1 MGVLLTYP
9 QPFAFNQG
17 FPAALAYAFVT
28 FEEMTIDTHEIDPRI
43 AGNFKNFLYLVW
55 QQLSLPKPTPV
66 QYDIAD
72 YLQHGPKRKMVQAF
86 RGVGKSWITSA
97 LVCWLLYRDPQTK
110 ILVVSASKTR
120 ADDFSTFTKRL
131 IAEMPM
137 LQHLRAREGQRDSN
151 VAFDVGP
158 AQASHAPSVK
168 SVGIT
173 GQMTGSRADVIIAD
187 DIESANNSLTQ
198 IMRDK
203 LLSIVK
209 EFDAVLTPKP
219 SSQIIYLGTPQSEM
233 SIYNTLPERG
243 YELRIW
249 PARYPQQKYMTMYG
263 EKLAPFIL
271 KKLEE
276 DPSLSKNIFGRGSP
290 VDPDRFGDQD
300 LVEREASYGRSGFAL
315 QFMLDTSLSDADK
328 YPLKLSD
335 YIVLDSDREVG
346 PVKVTWAG
354 GPDQNLIQLPM
365 AGLAGD
371 KWNKPLFISK
381 EFEKYQGIVMA
392 IDPSGRG
399 SDETAYAVVAMLNGY
414 LFLLE
419 SGGFKGGYEDS
430 TLESLAKTAQRN
442 KVSWIITENNFGDGM
457 FDKLLA
463 PWLIR
468 VGYPCTIDP
477 DGYRATQQKEKRII
491 DILEPVLNQHRLVVD
506 TKVITEDLKVA
517 DPRNQLFYQLSRI
530 TKERGALVKDD
541 RVDVLSIAVNYWTE
555 QMDKDV
561 TKNIDQ
567 HREKMLDMELEK
579 FMENALGVTSGSTK
593 W

>member
-1 MGVLLTYP
+1 MSILAE
-9 QPFAFNQG
+9 PFA
-17 FPAALAYAFVT
+17 P
-28 FEEMTIDTHEIDPRI
+28 DIDPRI

-55 QQLSLPKPTPV
+55 QHLALPVPTPV
-66 QYDIAD
+66 QYDIAE

-131 IAEMPM
+131 IADMPM
-137 LQHLRAREGQRDSN
+137 LQHLKAKDDQRNSN

-158 AQASHAPSVK
+158 AMASHAPSVK

-198 IMRDK
+198 MMRDK

-219 SSQIIYLGTPQSEM
+219 TSQIIYLGTPQSEM

-243 YELRIW
+243 YEIRIW
-249 PARYPQQKYMTMYG
+249 PARYPQQKYLDMYG
-263 EKLAPFIL
+263 EKLAPFIRAA
-271 KKLEE
+271 LEA
-276 DPSLSKNIFGRGSP
+276 DPSLSKSFLGRGAP
-290 VDPDRFGDQD
+290 VDPKRFDDQD

-328 YPLKLSD
+328 YPLKLGD
-335 YIVLDSDREVG
+335 FIVLDGDNEVA
-346 PVKVTWAG
+346 PVKVSWAG
-354 GPDQNLIQLPM
+354 GPDQLLPQLPM
-365 AGLAGD
+365 TGLNGD
-371 KWNKPLFISK
+371 RWHKPLFISK
-381 EFEKYQGIVMA
+381 EFDKYQGIVMA

-399 SDETAYAVVAMLNGY
+399 ADETAYAVVAMLNGY
-414 LFLLE
+414 LYLLE
-419 SGGFKGGYEDS
+419 CGGFKGGYEDS
-430 TLESLAKTAQRN
+430 TLESLAKAAKRN
-442 KVSWIITENNFGDGM
+442 NVKWIITENNFGDGM

-477 DGYRATQQKEKRII
+477 DGYRSTQQKEKRII
-491 DILEPVLNQHRLVVD
+491 DILEPVMNQHRLVVS
-506 TKVITEDLKVA
+506 TKVINDDLKA
-517 DPRNQLFYQLSRI
+517 PDPRNQLFYQLTRL
-530 TKERGALVKDD
+530 TKDRGSLVKDD

-555 QMDKDV
+555 QMDRDV

-567 HREKMLDMELEK
+567 HRERLLDEELER
-579 FMENALGVTSGSTK
+579 FMAHALGTTIGSSK
-593 W
+593 WS

>member
-1 MGVLLTYP
+1 
-9 QPFAFNQG
+9 
-17 FPAALAYAFVT
+17 
-28 FEEMTIDTHEIDPRI
+28 
-43 AGNFKNFLYLVW
+43 
-55 QQLSLPKPTPV
+55 
-66 QYDIAD
+66 
-72 YLQHGPKRKMVQAF
+72 
-86 RGVGKSWITSA
+86 
-97 LVCWLLYRDPQTK
+97 
-110 ILVVSASKTR
+110 
-120 ADDFSTFTKRL
+120 
-131 IAEMPM
+131 
-137 LQHLRAREGQRDSN
+137 
-151 VAFDVGP
+151 
-158 AQASHAPSVK
+158 
-168 SVGIT
+168 
-173 GQMTGSRADVIIAD
+173 
-187 DIESANNSLTQ
+187 
-198 IMRDK
+198 
-203 LLSIVK
+203 
-209 EFDAVLTPKP
+209 
-219 SSQIIYLGTPQSEM
+219 
-233 SIYNTLPERG
+233 
-243 YELRIW
+243 
-249 PARYPQQKYMTMYG
+249 
-263 EKLAPFIL
+263 
-271 KKLEE
+271 
-276 DPSLSKNIFGRGSP
+276 
-290 VDPDRFGDQD
+290 
-300 LVEREASYGRSGFAL
+300 
-315 QFMLDTSLSDADK
+315 MLDTSLSDADK

-335 YIVLDSDREVG
+335 FIVLDSDREVG

-354 GPDQNLIQLPM
+354 GPDQNLVQLPM